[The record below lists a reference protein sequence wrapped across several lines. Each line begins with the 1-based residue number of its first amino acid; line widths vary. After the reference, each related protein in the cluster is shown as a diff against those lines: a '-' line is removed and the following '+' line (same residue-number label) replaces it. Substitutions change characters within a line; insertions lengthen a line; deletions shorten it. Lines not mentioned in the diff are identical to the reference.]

1 MLTIAVCDD
10 EKMIVNQMEE
20 IILKTSIKYKIP
32 VETEGFYSGE
42 SLKTEILKGKKYDL
56 IYLEIQ
62 LKGENGIALAQ
73 KIREVDENV
82 LFIYVSDYEKIMR
95 ELFRLRV
102 FDFINKPVNENH
114 FIQIFLEANEK
125 ICQKKAYFKFQYKKE
140 ESKELFSDI
149 LYFESKGRQVYIY
162 LNSGR
167 TAKFNSK
174 ISDVENKLKGSKI
187 PFLRVHQSYLIN
199 YHFIQSRTKS
209 NVVLANGVKLPVS
222 EKKQKRFAKEYET
235 LLEEIIE

>member
-102 FDFINKPVNENH
+102 FDFINKPVNKN
-114 FIQIFLEANEK
+114 
-125 ICQKKAYFKFQYKKE
+125 
-140 ESKELFSDI
+140 
-149 LYFESKGRQVYIY
+149 
-162 LNSGR
+162 
-167 TAKFNSK
+167 
-174 ISDVENKLKGSKI
+174 
-187 PFLRVHQSYLIN
+187 
-199 YHFIQSRTKS
+199 HFIQSRTKS